1 MKNILIL
8 GLGLIGGSL
17 AKAIKESGLEYRIH
31 AYDPDQLSLE
41 NALNDKSIDIA
52 IDQIEAIPQIEDL
65 ILIILSSSIDKTI
78 ENLKLLK
85 SVGEKTLFV
94 SLASSLTSINDF
106 VEQESMKNII
116 FTHPI
121 SGSHKSG
128 YANASPDLFNQKN
141 VISVNVNDLQGN
153 QVHEIEKIWSSI
165 GSNIINMSLDDHE
178 RFLMFTSHLPH
189 LIAYTTMLSIDDEL
203 DISKFSAGGLKEF
216 LRIAESSPDMWADIF
231 SSNSQ
236 NLTVGS
242 EIFIKNLNKIIDLF
256 KNPETLKEL
265 LSEIKNKKQ
274 KL

>member
-17 AKAIKESGLEYRIH
+17 AKAIKESGLDYRIH

-41 NALNDKSIDIA
+41 NALNDKSIDVA

-65 ILIILSSSIDKTI
+65 SLIILSSSIDKTI

-85 SVGEKTLFV
+85 SIGEKTLFV

-106 VEQESMKNII
+106 VEQEGMKNII

-128 YANASPDLFNQKN
+128 YENASPELFNQKN

-153 QVHEIEKIWSSI
+153 QIHEIEKMWTSI

-256 KNPETLKEL
+256 KDPGTLKEL

>member
-17 AKAIKESGLEYRIH
+17 AKALKESGLNYRIH
-31 AYDPDQLSLE
+31 AYDPDQLSLK
-41 NALNDKSIDIA
+41 NALNDKSIDVA

-65 ILIILSSSIDKTI
+65 SLIILSSSIDKTI

-85 SVGEKTLFV
+85 SIGEKTLFV

-106 VEQESMKNII
+106 VEQEGMKNII

-128 YANASPDLFNQKN
+128 YENASPELFNQKN

-153 QVHEIEKIWSSI
+153 QIHEIEKMWASI

-203 DISKFSAGGLKEF
+203 DISKYSAGGLKEF
-216 LRIAESSPDMWADIF
+216 LRIVESSPDMWTDIF

-236 NLTVGS
+236 NLTLGS

-256 KNPETLKEL
+256 KDPGTLKEL
-265 LSEIKNKKQ
+265 LFEIKNKKQ

>member
-17 AKAIKESGLEYRIH
+17 AKAIKESELDYRIH

-41 NALNDKSIDIA
+41 NALNDKSIDVA

-65 ILIILSSSIDKTI
+65 SLIILSSSIDKTI

-85 SVGEKTLFV
+85 SIGEKTLFV

-106 VEQESMKNII
+106 AEQEGMKNII

-128 YANASPDLFNQKN
+128 YENASPELFNQKN

-153 QVHEIEKIWSSI
+153 QIHEIEKMWTSI

-189 LIAYTTMLSIDDEL
+189 LIAYTTMLSIDDEV

-216 LRIAESSPDMWADIF
+216 LRIAESNPDLWADIF
-231 SSNSQ
+231 SSNSK
-236 NLTVGS
+236 NLKVGS
-242 EIFIKNLNKIIDLF
+242 EIFINNLNKIIDLF
-256 KNPETLKEL
+256 KDPETLKEL
-265 LSEIKNKKQ
+265 LAEIRNKKQ

>member
-1 MKNILIL
+1 MKSILIL

-31 AYDPDQLSLE
+31 AYDPNRLSLE
-41 NALNDKSIDIA
+41 NALNDKSIDLA
-52 IDQIEAIPQIEDL
+52 IDQIESIPQIEDL
-65 ILIILSSSIDKTI
+65 SLIFLSSSIDQTI

-85 SVGEKTLFV
+85 AINEKTLFV
-94 SLASSLTSINDF
+94 SLASSLSSINEF
-106 VEQESMKNII
+106 VESEGIKNII

-128 YANASPDLFNQKN
+128 YENASPNLFNQKN
-141 VISVNVNDLQGN
+141 VISVNVNDLQEN
-153 QVHEIEKIWSSI
+153 QTHEIEKIWSSI

-178 RFLMFTSHLPH
+178 KFLMFTSHLPH
-189 LIAYTTMLSIDDEL
+189 LIAYTTILSIDGEV

-231 SSNSQ
+231 SSNSK

-242 EIFIKNLNKIIDLF
+242 EIFINNLYKIIDLF
-256 KNPETLKEL
+256 KDPETLKEL
-265 LSEIKNKKQ
+265 LAEIRNRKQ

>member
-17 AKAIKESGLEYRIH
+17 AKALKESGLDYRIH

-41 NALNDKSIDIA
+41 NALNDKSIDEA

-65 ILIILSSSIDKTI
+65 SLIILSSSIDKTI

-85 SVGEKTLFV
+85 SIDEKTLFV

-106 VEQESMKNII
+106 VEQEGMKNII

-128 YANASPDLFNQKN
+128 YENASPELFNQKN

-153 QVHEIEKIWSSI
+153 QIHEIEKMWTSI

-256 KNPETLKEL
+256 KDPGTLKEL

>member
-41 NALNDKSIDIA
+41 NALNDKSIDVA
-52 IDQIEAIPQIEDL
+52 IDQIEAIPQIEYL
-65 ILIILSSSIDKTI
+65 SLIILSSSIDKTI

-85 SVGEKTLFV
+85 SIGEKTLFV
-94 SLASSLTSINDF
+94 SLASSLNSINDF
-106 VEQESMKNII
+106 VEQEGMKNII

-128 YANASPDLFNQKN
+128 YENASPDLFNKKN

-153 QVHEIEKIWSSI
+153 QVNEIEKMWSSI

-216 LRIAESSPDMWADIF
+216 LRITESSPDMWADIF

-236 NLTVGS
+236 NLAVGS

>member
-41 NALNDKSIDIA
+41 NALNDKSIDVA

-65 ILIILSSSIDKTI
+65 SLIILSSSIDKTI

-85 SVGEKTLFV
+85 SIGEKTLFV

-106 VEQESMKNII
+106 VEQEGMKNII

-128 YANASPDLFNQKN
+128 YENASPELFNQKN

-153 QVHEIEKIWSSI
+153 QIHEIEKMWSSI

-216 LRIAESSPDMWADIF
+216 LRIAESNPDMWADIF

-256 KNPETLKEL
+256 KDPGTLKEL